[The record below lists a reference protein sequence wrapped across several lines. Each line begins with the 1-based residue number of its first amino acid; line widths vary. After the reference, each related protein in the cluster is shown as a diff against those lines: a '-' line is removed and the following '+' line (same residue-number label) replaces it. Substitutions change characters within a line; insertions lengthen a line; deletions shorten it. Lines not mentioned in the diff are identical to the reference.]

1 MIMVIR
7 RTQSRAIREVIE
19 ELLKSSGLDQKLKE
33 RELIRQWDEVV
44 GVMVSRSTETI
55 YIHDRKLFVTIRSS
69 VIRNEM
75 QMIREGIRLELNR
88 RIGQVMIDEIIIK

>member
-44 GVMVSRSTETI
+44 GVLVSRSTETI
-55 YIHDRKLFVTIRSS
+55 YIRDRKLFVTIRSS

-75 QMIREGIRLELNR
+75 MMIREGIRLELNR
-88 RIGQVMIDEIIIK
+88 RIGQVMIDEIIIR